1 MNNLKILHWPAKFNV
16 LFFSICYTWS
26 FVSGQVFT
34 KKTTH
39 DKDVSFLSPH
49 PIVKIVSFILL
60 ILALFVSAHLI
71 YRYSMLLFWNGR
83 NHLAKTGMLF
93 QGGDNTESEV
103 TSQEALQGG
112 VLWDNDLIPFKDLS
126 VVLF

>member
-1 MNNLKILHWPAKFNV
+1 
-16 LFFSICYTWS
+16 
-26 FVSGQVFT
+26 
-34 KKTTH
+34 
-39 DKDVSFLSPH
+39 
-49 PIVKIVSFILL
+49 
-60 ILALFVSAHLI
+60 
-71 YRYSMLLFWNGR
+71 
-83 NHLAKTGMLF
+83 MLF